1 MNRSSSNKLPRQER
15 AIRTRNLILDTAAN
29 LLAEVGF
36 DKLTTNLVCKRAG
49 LTPPALY
56 NYFPDKYKLMEEVGL
71 RLSDETNEITLRWL
85 QELDQGPI
93 APSQLASLIKTLHQN
108 NLAHPSAEWILR
120 SMRAIRKFDDPQ
132 LFSNVQVI
140 DICSEW
146 LISNIPNVDHELAE
160 IRARIAVEVIFSVLT
175 MLLANPDLDA
185 DKIYQETGEMIA
197 VFINELA
204 ISALGGGIIL

>member
-1 MNRSSSNKLPRQER
+1 MKRSSLNKLPRQER

-56 NYFPDKYKLMEEVGL
+56 NYFSDKYKLMEEVGL

-85 QELDQGPI
+85 QDLDQGPI
-93 APSQLASLIKTLHQN
+93 EPSQLASLIKTLHQN
-108 NLAHPSAEWILR
+108 NLDHPSAEWILR
-120 SMRAIRKFDDPQ
+120 SMRAIKKFDDPQ
-132 LFSNVQVI
+132 LFSNMRVI
-140 DICSEW
+140 EICSEW

-175 MLLANPDLDA
+175 MLLANPALDA

-204 ISALGGGIIL
+204 ISALGGK